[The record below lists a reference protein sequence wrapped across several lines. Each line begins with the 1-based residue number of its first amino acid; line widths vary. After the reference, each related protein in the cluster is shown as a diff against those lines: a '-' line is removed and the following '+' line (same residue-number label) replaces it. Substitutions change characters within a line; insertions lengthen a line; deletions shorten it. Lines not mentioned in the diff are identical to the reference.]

1 MAKARSNGATTAA
14 HHNDNR
20 AAAAG
25 EEDIGLLA
33 AGPDGGDDDDDDG
46 AVIVHPTE
54 LAGEGQ
60 SGDYFTGVNSAG
72 APATP
77 VPQND
82 QQQPMRTP
90 RTPRTPNRVRFD
102 LVPTIVGDHDAN
114 GAAVPNGRPAD
125 HYHHHAGAR
134 DSFDVDEEDP
144 LAPSSPTQHHRVPL
158 LTGIEAPSVT
168 LANDPSLDLSRAQDL
183 LRRPRSGLSSAF
195 MNMANSII
203 GAGIIGQPYAFRQA
217 GLVSGVVLLV
227 ALTVVVD
234 WTIRLIVVNSKLSGA
249 SSFQGTVEKCFG
261 KTGLIAISLA
271 QWVFAFGGMVA
282 FGVIVGDTIPHVL
295 SAIWP
300 GLRDVPVLGALA
312 GRKGTI
318 VIFLLGVSYP
328 LTLYRD
334 IAKVCGLALPTPR
347 DMVLRSRNDAN
358 QDRAVSEGEHVGVDQ
373 HGGYRGY
380 GRRSGSLDPI
390 RTQGLVWQER
400 ADH

>member
-1 MAKARSNGATTAA
+1 MAKARSNGAITAQRNESSSTNTNSA
-14 HHNDNR
+14 NN
-20 AAAAG
+20 

-33 AGPDGGDDDDDDG
+33 ASPDGSEDED
-46 AVIVHPTE
+46 AVIVHPGE
-54 LAGEGQ
+54 LAGGE
-60 SGDYFTGVNSAG
+60 GDYFSGTTTTSSTGRG
-72 APATP
+72 ASPSTSLP
-77 VPQND
+77 HLDQHHQPQ
-82 QQQPMRTP
+82 PRTP

-102 LVPTIVGDHDAN
+102 LVPTIVGDNAGN
-114 GAAVPNGRPAD
+114 GVPNGRPAD
-125 HYHHHAGAR
+125 HYHHHHHAR

-144 LAPSSPTQHHRVPL
+144 LASPPDAGQQEHRVPL

-168 LANDPSLDLSRAQDL
+168 VASDSSLDLSRAQDL
-183 LRRPRSGLSSAF
+183 LHRPRSGLSSAF

-234 WTIRLIVVNSKLSGA
+234 WTIRLIVVNSKLSGS

-261 KTGLIAISLA
+261 RTGLIAISLA

-312 GRKGTI
+312 GRKGVI

-334 IAKVCGLALPTPR
+334 IAKVCFATL
-347 DMVLRSRNDAN
+347 VLCL
-358 QDRAVSEGEHVGVDQ
+358 
-373 HGGYRGY
+373 RG
-380 GRRSGSLDPI
+380 RC
-390 RTQGLVWQER
+390 
-400 ADH
+400 

>member
-1 MAKARSNGATTAA
+1 MAKARSNGATAA
-14 HHNDNR
+14 HHNEGSS
-20 AAAAG
+20 AAASSRTNE

-33 AGPDGGDDDDDDG
+33 AGPDGSDEEDG
-46 AVIVHPTE
+46 AVILHPAE
-54 LAGEGQ
+54 LAGEAA
-60 SGDYFTGVNSAG
+60 DYFASTAVGSTGGG
-72 APATP
+72 APPATTP
-77 VPQND
+77 LAHLDPH
-82 QQQPMRTP
+82 QQQQRQP
-90 RTPRTPNRVRFD
+90 RRSPRMARTPNRVRFD
-102 LVPTIVGDHDAN
+102 LVPTIVGDDDEAD
-114 GAAVPNGRPAD
+114 GAIPNGRPAD
-125 HYHHHAGAR
+125 HYLHHDQEAR
-134 DSFDVDEEDP
+134 DSFDFDEEDP
-144 LAPSSPTQHHRVPL
+144 LASPPADSGPQQHRVPL

-168 LANDPSLDLSRAQDL
+168 VAEDASLDFSRARDL
-183 LRRPRSGLSSAF
+183 LHRPRSGLSSAF

-234 WTIRLIVVNSKLSGA
+234 WTIRLIVVNSKLSGS

-261 KTGLIAISLA
+261 KPGLVAISLA

-312 GRKGTI
+312 SRRGVI

-334 IAKVCGLALPTPR
+334 IAKVCSCRNLAFFF
-347 DMVLRSRNDAN
+347 
-358 QDRAVSEGEHVGVDQ
+358 
-373 HGGYRGY
+373 
-380 GRRSGSLDPI
+380 
-390 RTQGLVWQER
+390 LVKWTMLTGF
-400 ADH
+400 

>member
-14 HHNDNR
+14 HHNETSSS
-20 AAAAG
+20 AG
-25 EEDIGLLA
+25 NEEDIGLLA
-33 AGPDGGDDDDDDG
+33 GGVDGSDDED
-46 AVIVHPTE
+46 AIIVRPGE
-54 LAGEGQ
+54 LAGRDEGDHLTTP
-60 SGDYFTGVNSAG
+60 SSRAG
-72 APATP
+72 APATT
-77 VPQND
+77 PQPHLS
-82 QQQPMRTP
+82 QQQPPRTP

-102 LVPTIVGDHDAN
+102 LVPTIVGDDAAAAN
-114 GAAVPNGRPAD
+114 GSVPNGRPAD
-125 HYHHHAGAR
+125 HYHHAAAAGR

-144 LAPSSPTQHHRVPL
+144 LASPTQHHRVPL

-168 LANDPSLDLSRAQDL
+168 LANDPSIDLSRATDL
-183 LRRPRSGLSSAF
+183 LHRPRSGLSSAF

-217 GLVSGVVLLV
+217 GLISGVVLLV

-234 WTIRLIVVNSKLSGA
+234 WTIRLIVVNSKLSGS

-261 KTGLIAISLA
+261 KTGLVAISLA

-334 IAKVCGLALPTPR
+334 IAKVCY
-347 DMVLRSRNDAN
+347 VF
-358 QDRAVSEGEHVGVDQ
+358 
-373 HGGYRGY
+373 
-380 GRRSGSLDPI
+380 
-390 RTQGLVWQER
+390 
-400 ADH
+400 

>member
-1 MAKARSNGATTAA
+1 MAKARSNGATTA
-14 HHNDNR
+14 HHNEPG
-20 AAAAG
+20 AG
-25 EEDIGLLA
+25 NEEDIGLLA
-33 AGPDGGDDDDDDG
+33 AGLDGSDDED
-46 AVIVHPTE
+46 AVIVHPDE
-54 LAGEGQ
+54 LAGEG
-60 SGDYFTGVNSAG
+60 DYFTSASPTSG

-77 VPQND
+77 LQPHLDPQT
-82 QQQPMRTP
+82 PRTP

-102 LVPTIVGDHDAN
+102 LVPTIVGGAN
-114 GAAVPNGRPAD
+114 DPPANGRPAD
-125 HYHHHAGAR
+125 HHHYAHAR
-134 DSFDVDEEDP
+134 DSFDVDDEDP
-144 LAPSSPTQHHRVPL
+144 LADSPRQHRVPL

-168 LANDPSLDLSRAQDL
+168 LASDDSVDLSRAQDL
-183 LRRPRSGLSSAF
+183 LHRPRSGLSSAF

-217 GLVSGVVLLV
+217 GLISGIVLLV
-227 ALTVVVD
+227 GLTVVVD
-234 WTIRLIVVNSKLSGA
+234 WTIRLIVVNSKLSGS

-312 GRKGTI
+312 GRKGVI

-334 IAKVCGLALPTPR
+334 IAKVCL
-347 DMVLRSRNDAN
+347 
-358 QDRAVSEGEHVGVDQ
+358 
-373 HGGYRGY
+373 
-380 GRRSGSLDPI
+380 
-390 RTQGLVWQER
+390 
-400 ADH
+400 

>member
-14 HHNDNR
+14 HHNENSPS
-20 AAAAG
+20 AG
-25 EEDIGLLA
+25 SDEDIGLLA
-33 AGPDGGDDDDDDG
+33 GGADGSDDED
-46 AVIVHPTE
+46 AVIVQPGE
-54 LAGEGQ
+54 LAGGEDD
-60 SGDYFTGVNSAG
+60 GDYFTTPSNRAG
-72 APATP
+72 AQATT
-77 VPQND
+77 PQPHPS
-82 QQQPMRTP
+82 QQQPPRTP

-102 LVPTIVGDHDAN
+102 LVPTIVGDDAAATN
-114 GAAVPNGRPAD
+114 GSVPNGRPAD
-125 HYHHHAGAR
+125 HYHHAAPGR

-144 LAPSSPTQHHRVPL
+144 FASPTQHHRVPL

-168 LANDPSLDLSRAQDL
+168 LANDPSMDLSRATDL
-183 LRRPRSGLSSAF
+183 LHRPRSGLSSAF

-217 GLVSGVVLLV
+217 GLISGIVLLV
-227 ALTVVVD
+227 ALTAVVD
-234 WTIRLIVVNSKLSGA
+234 WTIRLIVVNSKLSGS

-261 KTGLIAISLA
+261 KTGLVAISLA

-334 IAKVCGLALPTPR
+334 IAKVCHVSTLW
-347 DMVLRSRNDAN
+347 VLVKGQGAN
-358 QDRAVSEGEHVGVDQ
+358 G
-373 HGGYRGY
+373 
-380 GRRSGSLDPI
+380 
-390 RTQGLVWQER
+390 GLVCSWPRR
-400 ADH
+400 ARWL